1 MNIANLLTF
10 VRFLLIPVFVYVLYG
25 DGQGSIMA
33 ATSIFLFAGFTD
45 ILDGYVARKY
55 NMITKWGQAMDP
67 LADKLMQLTVLFCFT
82 DKGILPLWV
91 IVVIGIKELFMI
103 LGALILYYYK
113 DKVVIQANHYGK
125 FATVMMYVAILAVV
139 LHLPFAIYIMV
150 LAVCFTL
157 LAFHNYVS
165 GFKQIHKNIDA

>member
-10 VRFLLIPVFVYVLYG
+10 VRFLLIPVFIYVLYG
-25 DGQGSIMA
+25 EGQGSIMI
-33 ATSIFLFAGFTD
+33 ATSIFLFAGITD
-45 ILDGYVARKY
+45 VLDGYIARKY

-82 DKGILPLWV
+82 DIGILPLWV
-91 IVVIGIKELFMI
+91 IIVIGVKELLMI
-103 LGALILYYYK
+103 LGALILYYYR
-113 DKVVIQANHYGK
+113 DKVVIPANHYGK
-125 FATVMMYVAILAVV
+125 IATVMIYVGILAVV
-139 LHLPFAIYIMV
+139 LHLPFAIFIMV

-165 GFKQIHKNIDA
+165 SFRQIHKNIEV